1 MTLGNDVARNRKPSA
16 TPTTKI
22 RGAAS
27 AAKLLGIILC
37 FSAQRPHWTVAELCE
52 ALDVSLSTMYRYIAL
67 LREVGLVD
75 TYDLNGYRL
84 SKRFIALARAAQH
97 GESSLDRISLPI
109 ITGIRDRTNETV
121 LIARRHRDYVYCV
134 ERVESTQA
142 VRLQFERGQPM
153 SLHRGAAA
161 RLLLAYAPD
170 MERGRYL
177 AAVAD
182 KVDRKS
188 ARMLTQKVL
197 AEVAKQGFTESFGE
211 IDDGIWGA
219 AAAIRD
225 DEQVVAAVAI
235 AAPIFRTSARK
246 RQQLIAEVRRG
257 ADEISFL
264 LRQGAVEDGPAP
276 AQPAELRPVRAKRI
290 PAAV

>member
-1 MTLGNDVARNRKPSA
+1 LENDVPRSRKRSA
-16 TPTTKI
+16 TPTTKV

-52 ALDVSLSTMYRYIAL
+52 ELDVSPSTMYRYIAL
-67 LREVGLVD
+67 LREVGLID
-75 TYDLNGYRL
+75 SYDLNGYRL
-84 SKRFIALARAAQH
+84 SKRFIALARAAQQ
-97 GESSLDRISLPI
+97 GDSSLDRISLPV

-161 RLLLAYAPD
+161 RLLLAYAPEL
-170 MERGRYL
+170 ERQRYL
-177 AAVAD
+177 TSLAG
-182 KVDRKS
+182 KVDRKT
-188 ARMLTQKVL
+188 ARMLTQKML
-197 AEVAKQGFTESFGE
+197 TEVARQGFTESFGE
-211 IDDGIWGA
+211 IDEGIWGA

-225 DEQVVAAVAI
+225 EEQVIAAVAI
-235 AAPIFRTSARK
+235 AAPVFRTNARK
-246 RQQLIAEVRRG
+246 RQQLVTEVRRG
-257 ADEISFL
+257 ANEISFL
-264 LRQGAVEDGPAP
+264 LRQGNVDDGATQ
-276 AQPAELRPVRAKRI
+276 AHPAELRSIRN
-290 PAAV
+290 

>member
-1 MTLGNDVARNRKPSA
+1 MTQGNDVARNQKPSA
-16 TPTTKI
+16 TPTTKV

-37 FSAQRPHWTVAELCE
+37 FSAQRPHWTVAELCD

-97 GESSLDRISLPI
+97 GESSLDRISLPV

-121 LIARRHRDYVYCV
+121 LIARRHRDYAYCV

-161 RLLLAYAPD
+161 RLLLAFAPD
-170 MERGRYL
+170 IERSRYL
-177 AAVAD
+177 AAVAG

-188 ARMLTQKVL
+188 ARMLTQKML

-225 DEQVVAAVAI
+225 DEQVVASVAI

-264 LRQGAVEDGPAP
+264 LRQGAAEDGPAP